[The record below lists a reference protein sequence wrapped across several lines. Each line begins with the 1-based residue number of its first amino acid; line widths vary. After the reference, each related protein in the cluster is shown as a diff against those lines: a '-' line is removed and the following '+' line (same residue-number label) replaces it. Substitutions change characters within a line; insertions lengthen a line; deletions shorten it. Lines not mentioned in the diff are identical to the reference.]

1 MNNTVL
7 QIPMPQILR
16 KEAEK
21 SAIDMGFSSLQDFVR
36 LVLKKLTVNELNV
49 NIGFPIVNLSTKAE
63 KRYQKIDKDYRAN
76 KNIIKTKSINDFF
89 DKLNQ

>member
-7 QIPMPQILR
+7 QIPMSHLLR

-49 NIGFPIVNLSTKAE
+49 NIGFPIVNLSTNAE

-76 KNIIKTKSINDFF
+76 KNIIKTKSVNDFF

>member
-1 MNNTVL
+1 MNDTVL

-36 LVLKKLTVNELNV
+36 LVLKKLTVKELNV

-63 KRYQKIDKDYRAN
+63 KRYLKIDKDYKAN
-76 KNIIKTKSINDFF
+76 KNIIRTKNTSDFF
-89 DKLNQ
+89 AKLNK

>member
-1 MNNTVL
+1 MNDTVL

-36 LVLKKLTVNELNV
+36 LVLKKLTVKELNV
-49 NIGFPIVNLSTKAE
+49 NIGFPIVNLSAKAE
-63 KRYQKIDKDYRAN
+63 KRYLKIDKDYKAN
-76 KNIIKTKSINDFF
+76 KNIIRTKNTNDFF
-89 DKLNQ
+89 AKLNK

>member
-1 MNNTVL
+1 MNDTVL
-7 QIPMPQILR
+7 QIPMSQILR

-49 NIGFPIVNLSTKAE
+49 NIGFPVVNLSTKAE
-63 KRYQKIDKDYRAN
+63 KRYLKIDKDYKAN
-76 KNIIKTKSINDFF
+76 KNIIRTKNTNDFF
-89 DKLNQ
+89 AKLNK